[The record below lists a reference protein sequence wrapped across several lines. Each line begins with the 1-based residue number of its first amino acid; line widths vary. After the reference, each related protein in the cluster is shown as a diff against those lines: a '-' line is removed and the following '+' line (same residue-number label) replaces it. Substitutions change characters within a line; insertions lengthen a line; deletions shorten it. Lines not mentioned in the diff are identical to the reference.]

1 MGGGHSFIEALGTN
15 GTGAVS
21 ITEIFGISVVASILI
36 VVLFKFIA
44 GVLAMSCGVPCGVFI
59 PMLAIGAGVGAV
71 FSLSFQKLG
80 MSADFGDYL
89 VIISMAVFFTT
100 VVKAPIT
107 GIVMVFELT
116 GQFTNFL
123 PALIGI
129 AVGYLIGML
138 FKTEAIYEK
147 SLEGFIA
154 EEKLYENIRKIRVS
168 AVVQAHSRADG
179 TNIRTI
185 IWPTNGLVVQVI
197 TEDGKVN
204 VPDGETV
211 MRAGETIVFECETD
225 SEEELQEYIYGI
237 TGKPER

>member
-1 MGGGHSFIEALGTN
+1 
-15 GTGAVS
+15 
-21 ITEIFGISVVASILI
+21 
-36 VVLFKFIA
+36 
-44 GVLAMSCGVPCGVFI
+44 
-59 PMLAIGAGVGAV
+59 
-71 FSLSFQKLG
+71 
-80 MSADFGDYL
+80 
-89 VIISMAVFFTT
+89 MAVFFTT